1 MRAPL
6 FGELVDTYWPDV
18 HSFAQAGIIEIS
30 SWPVT
35 ADVDLPVG
43 GSVTGRVVDAETGA
57 ASADARV
64 SAVIAASP
72 QSGAVGASDR
82 AEAPG
87 AFALSRLPP
96 VPLQLRVRLP
106 AGSPYLTGGARGARP
121 RESGSTARRPRQAGR
136 SGCVG
141 GPRFVAPCATTP
153 GLRSPAP

>member
-1 MRAPL
+1 MIAALVALGMPTPAAASLVGELSGTVTGGGAPLPNVWVTLTPVTDQGDPAGTPKRTLTDESGSYEFPEVYDRAVKVHVRAPL

-57 ASADARV
+57 AVPDARV

-72 QSGAVGASDR
+72 PSGAVGVI
-82 AEAPG
+82 G
-87 AFALSRLPP
+87 SR
-96 VPLQLRVRLP
+96 
-106 AGSPYLTGGARGARP
+106 
-121 RESGSTARRPRQAGR
+121 
-136 SGCVG
+136 
-141 GPRFVAPCATTP
+141 
-153 GLRSPAP
+153 